1 MALYPDDKCSDLEAM
16 KKRWPEKFWPETAIF
31 ERIHPGD
38 RIFVGT
44 GCGEPQHLVG
54 ALKRY
59 VEKRPSSL
67 TGAEMIHVWTLGIA
81 PCAEE
86 QFRENFRLN
95 SFFVGS
101 RSREAINR
109 GDADY
114 TPIFLSEVP
123 ALFRQGAIPID
134 VALVQTSPPDRHGYM
149 SLGISVDIVKAAVE
163 AASIVVAQINPRMPR
178 IPGDGF
184 ISVEDVDHLVF
195 CDEPLLEYHDPVPG
209 DIARRIGEYVA
220 RIVEDGSTIQVG
232 YGSVP
237 NAVLAGLGDKKH
249 LGVHTELFTDGLA
262 DLMKSGV
269 VDNSRKT
276 IDRGKTV
283 ASFSMGTAATYEYL
297 DDNPLVEFRS
307 IDYTNS
313 PLVIARNRKMT
324 AINSCIE
331 IDLSGQATAE
341 SLGGVHY
348 SGIGGQADFMRGSVL
363 SSGGRSILALP
374 STADGA
380 RTSRIVPTLKPGSGV
395 TLGRGDVHYVVTEHG
410 IAHLHAKNVR
420 ERAMDLIA
428 IAHPDHRTWLVE
440 EAKRLGLV
448 YADQAYVPGD
458 AGIYPE
464 GLEIR
469 RTTKAGLPVL
479 LRPVKITDEPLL
491 KEFFHSLSD
500 ESLYRRFMRS
510 KKELSHRWLQEFAVV
525 DYSKKMVI
533 LAVLDG
539 GKAGREEVVG
549 IGQYSLL
556 GESMTAEVAYVVRDD
571 FQRKGVGR
579 ELLARLTLL
588 AKRQGVLGFVAEVLS
603 TNIQVFRMF
612 QKMGFAL
619 ETVWEEDGVRELR
632 VHFDDLVG
640 NGEADGIDR
649 VWGGTS
655 RS

>member
-1 MALYPDDKCSDLEAM
+1 MEL
-16 KKRWPEKFWPETAIF
+16 KKRWPKKFWPEIAIF

-59 VEKRPSSL
+59 VERRPNSL
-67 TGAEMIHVWTLGIA
+67 MGAEMIHVWTLGIA

-123 ALFRQGAIPID
+123 DLFRQGAIPID
-134 VALVQTSPPDRHGYM
+134 VALVQTSPPDRHGLM

-163 AASIVVAQINPRMPR
+163 AAAIVVAQINPRMPR

-184 ISVEDVDHLVF
+184 VSVEDVDHLVY

-209 DIARRIGEYVA
+209 DIARRIGGYVA

-237 NAVLAGLGDKKH
+237 NAVLASLGDKKH

-269 VDNSRKT
+269 VDNTRKT
-276 IDRGKTV
+276 IDRGKAV
-283 ASFSMGTAATYEYL
+283 ASFSMGTAATYEFL
-297 DDNPLVEFRS
+297 DNNPLVEFRS

-313 PLVIARNRKMT
+313 PLVIARNRRMT

-363 SSGGRSILALP
+363 SPGGRSILALP
-374 STADGA
+374 STADGGRA
-380 RTSRIVPTLKPGSGV
+380 SRIVPTLKPGSGV

-410 IAHLHAKNVR
+410 IAYLHAKNLR

-428 IAHPDHRTWLVE
+428 ISHPDHRTWLVE
-440 EAKRLGLV
+440 EAKRLGLI
-448 YADQAYVPGD
+448 YADQAYVPGA

-469 RTTKAGLPVL
+469 RTTKTGLSIL
-479 LRPVKITDEPLL
+479 LRPVKITDESLL
-491 KEFFHSLSD
+491 KDFFHALSD
-500 ESLYRRFMRS
+500 ESLYSRFMTA
-510 KKELSHRWLQEFAVV
+510 KKELSHRWLQEYAVV

-533 LAVLDG
+533 LAVVEE

-549 IGQYSLL
+549 MGQYSLL

-579 ELLARLTLL
+579 ELLARLTVL
-588 AKRQGVLGFVAEVLS
+588 AKRQGLLGFVAEVLS
-603 TNIQVFRMF
+603 TNAPIFRMF
-612 QKMGFAL
+612 QRMGFVL
-619 ETVWEEDGVRELR
+619 EKVWEEDGVCEMRAS
-632 VHFDDLVG
+632 FDDPAGKV
-640 NGEADGIDR
+640 GID
-649 VWGGTS
+649 GPGQG
-655 RS
+655 

>member
-1 MALYPDDKCSDLEAM
+1 MALYPDDNSSDLEAM

-101 RSREAINR
+101 RSRGAINR

-123 ALFRQGAIPID
+123 ALFRHGAIPID

-163 AASIVVAQINPRMPR
+163 AAEIVVAQINPRMPR

-184 ISVEDVDHLVF
+184 VSVEEVDHLVY
-195 CDEPLLEYHDPVPG
+195 CDEPLLEYTDPVPDG
-209 DIARRIGEYVA
+209 IARKIGGYVA

-237 NAVLAGLGDKKH
+237 NAVLAGLAEKKH

-262 DLMKSGV
+262 DLIKAGA

-276 IDRGKTV
+276 IDRGKAV
-283 ASFSMGTAATYEYL
+283 ASFCMGAAGTYEFL

-313 PLVIARNRKMT
+313 PLVIARNRRMT

-363 SSGGRSILALP
+363 SPAGRSILALP
-374 STADGA
+374 STADGG

-395 TLGRGDVHYVVTEHG
+395 TLSRGDIHYVVTEYG
-410 IAHLHAKNVR
+410 IAYLHAKNVR
-420 ERAMDLIA
+420 ERALDLIA
-428 IAHPDHRTWLVE
+428 IAHPDFRLRLIE
-440 EAKRLGLV
+440 EAKRMGLI
-448 YADQAYVPGD
+448 YPDQAFVPGEG
-458 AGIYPE
+458 GIYPE
-464 GLEIR
+464 SLEVR

-491 KEFFHSLSD
+491 KEFFHRLSD
-500 ESLYRRFMRS
+500 GSQYSRFMTA

-525 DYSKKMVI
+525 DYPKKMVI
-533 LAVLDG
+533 LAVVEE

-579 ELLARLTLL
+579 EILSRLTLL
-588 AKRQGVLGFVAEVLS
+588 AKRQGLLGFVAEVLS
-603 TNIQVFRMF
+603 TNVPIFRMF
-612 QKMGFAL
+612 ARMGFLL
-619 ETVWEEDGVRELR
+619 EKVWEEDGVCEMR
-632 VHFDDLVG
+632 VRF
-640 NGEADGIDR
+640 GEPAENVEIESSGR
-649 VWGGTS
+649 G
-655 RS
+655 

>member
-1 MALYPDDKCSDLEAM
+1 MALDPQDKSSEFMEL
-16 KKRWPEKFWPETAIF
+16 KKRWPKKFWPETAIF

-59 VEKRPSSL
+59 VEKRPNSL

-123 ALFRQGAIPID
+123 ALFRQGSIPID
-134 VALVQTSPPDRHGYM
+134 VALVQTSPPDRHGFM
-149 SLGISVDIVKAAVE
+149 NLGISVDIVKAAVE

-184 ISVEDVDHLVF
+184 VSVEEVDHLVY
-195 CDEPLLEYHDPVPG
+195 CDEPLLEYYDPVP
-209 DIARRIGEYVA
+209 DEFAHKIGEYVA

-237 NAVLAGLGDKKH
+237 NAVLAGLGDKRH

-269 VDNSRKT
+269 IDNSRKT
-276 IDRGKTV
+276 IDRGKAV
-283 ASFSMGTAATYEYL
+283 ASFSMGTAGTYEYL
-297 DDNPLVEFRS
+297 DENPLVEFRS

-313 PLVIARNRKMT
+313 PLVIARNRRMT

-341 SLGGVHY
+341 SLGAVHY

-363 SSGGRSILALP
+363 ARGGRSILAFP
-374 STADGA
+374 STADGG
-380 RTSRIVPTLKPGSGV
+380 RTSRIVPALKLGSGV
-395 TLGRGDVHYVVTEHG
+395 TLSRGDVHYVVTEYG
-410 IAHLHAKNVR
+410 IAYLHAKNVR

-428 IAHPDHRTWLVE
+428 IAHPDFRPQLIE
-440 EAKRLGLV
+440 EAKRLGLI
-448 YADQAYVPGD
+448 YADQAYVPGE

-464 GLEIR
+464 RLETR
-469 RTTKAGLPVL
+469 RTTKAGLTIL

-491 KEFFHSLSD
+491 KEFFHELSD

-510 KKELSHRWLQEFAVV
+510 KKELSHRWLQEFSVV

-533 LAVLDG
+533 LAVVED

-549 IGQYSLL
+549 IGQYGLL
-556 GESMTAEVAYVVRDD
+556 GESMIAEVAYVVKDGY
-571 FQRKGVGR
+571 QGKGVGR
-579 ELLARLTLL
+579 ELLARLTHL
-588 AKRQGVLGFVAEVLS
+588 AKKQGILGFVAEVLS
-603 TNIQVFRMF
+603 TNVRVFRMF
-612 QKMGFAL
+612 QKMGFPL

-632 VHFDDLVG
+632 VHFDDLARK
-640 NGEADGIDR
+640 GEADGIDR
-649 VWGGTS
+649 V
-655 RS
+655 

>member
-1 MALYPDDKCSDLEAM
+1 MALYPDDNSSELEAM
-16 KKRWPEKFWPETAIF
+16 KKRWPKKFWPETAIF

-59 VEKRPSSL
+59 VEKRPNSL

-101 RSREAINR
+101 RSRDAINR

-123 ALFRQGAIPID
+123 ALFRHGAIPID
-134 VALVQTSPPDRHGYM
+134 VALVQTSPPDRHGIM

-163 AASIVVAQINPRMPR
+163 AAEIVIAQINPRMPR

-184 ISVEDVDHLVF
+184 VSVEEVDHLVF
-195 CDEPLLEYHDPVPG
+195 CDEPLLEYTDPAPDG
-209 DIARRIGEYVA
+209 IARKIGEYVA

-237 NAVLAGLGDKKH
+237 NAVLACLGEKKH

-262 DLMKSGV
+262 DLMKSGA

-276 IDRGKTV
+276 IDRGKAV
-283 ASFSMGTAATYEYL
+283 ASFCMGSAETYRYL

-313 PLVIARNRKMT
+313 PLVIARNRRMT

-341 SLGGVHY
+341 SLAGSHY

-363 SSGGRSILALP
+363 SQAGRSILALP
-374 STADGA
+374 STADGG
-380 RTSRIVPTLKPGSGV
+380 RRSRIVPTLRPGSGV
-395 TLGRGDVHYVVTEHG
+395 TLSRGDVHYVVTEYG
-410 IAHLHAKNVR
+410 IAYLHAKNVR
-420 ERAMDLIA
+420 ERALDLIA
-428 IAHPDHRTWLVE
+428 IGHPDFRPQLIE
-440 EAKRLGLV
+440 EAKRMGLI
-448 YADQAYVPGD
+448 YGDQAFIPGEG
-458 AGIYPE
+458 GIYPE
-464 GLEIR
+464 SLEVR
-469 RTTKAGLPVL
+469 RTTKAGLPIL

-491 KEFFHSLSD
+491 KEFFHQLSD
-500 ESLYRRFMRS
+500 DSLYSRFMTT
-510 KKELSHRWLQEFAVV
+510 KKELSHPWLQEFSVV

-533 LAVLDG
+533 LATVEDRP
-539 GKAGREEVVG
+539 AGRETVIG
-549 IGQYSLL
+549 IGQYGLL
-556 GESMTAEVAYVVRDD
+556 GESMMAEVAYVVRDD
-571 FQRKGVGR
+571 YHRQGVGR
-579 ELLARLTLL
+579 ELLARLTHL
-588 AKRQGVLGFVAEVLS
+588 ARKQGVQGFVAEVLS
-603 TNIQVFRMF
+603 TNVRIFRMF
-612 QKMGFAL
+612 QKMGFVV
-619 ETVWEEDGVRELR
+619 EKVWEEDGVYEMRTP
-632 VHFDDLVG
+632 F
-640 NGEADGIDR
+640 GEPGE
-649 VWGGTS
+649 VEGGGDAC
-655 RS
+655 RD

>member
-1 MALYPDDKCSDLEAM
+1 MEL
-16 KKRWPEKFWPETAIF
+16 KKRWPKKFWPEIAIF

-59 VEKRPSSL
+59 VERRPNSL
-67 TGAEMIHVWTLGIA
+67 MGAEMIHVWTLGIA

-123 ALFRQGAIPID
+123 DLFRQGAIPID
-134 VALVQTSPPDRHGYM
+134 VALVQTSPPDRHGLM

-163 AASIVVAQINPRMPR
+163 AAAIVVAQINPRMPR

-184 ISVEDVDHLVF
+184 VSVEDVDHLVY

-209 DIARRIGEYVA
+209 DIARRIGGYVA

-237 NAVLAGLGDKKH
+237 NAVLASLGDKKH

-269 VDNSRKT
+269 VDNTRKT
-276 IDRGKTV
+276 IDRGKAV
-283 ASFSMGTAATYEYL
+283 ASFSMGTAATYEFL
-297 DDNPLVEFRS
+297 DNNPLVEFRS

-313 PLVIARNRKMT
+313 PLVIARNRRMT

-363 SSGGRSILALP
+363 SPGGRSILALP
-374 STADGA
+374 STADGGRA
-380 RTSRIVPTLKPGSGV
+380 SRIVPTLKPGSGV

-410 IAHLHAKNVR
+410 IAYLHAKNLR

-428 IAHPDHRTWLVE
+428 ISHPDHRTWLVE
-440 EAKRLGLV
+440 EAKRLGLI
-448 YADQAYVPGD
+448 YADQAYVPGE

-469 RTTKAGLPVL
+469 RTTKTGLSIL
-479 LRPVKITDEPLL
+479 LRPVKITDESLL
-491 KEFFHSLSD
+491 KDFFHALSD
-500 ESLYRRFMRS
+500 ESLYSRFMTA
-510 KKELSHRWLQEFAVV
+510 KKELSHRWLQEYAVV

-533 LAVLDG
+533 LAVVEE

-549 IGQYSLL
+549 MGQYSLL

-579 ELLARLTLL
+579 ELLARLTVL
-588 AKRQGVLGFVAEVLS
+588 AKRQGLLGFVAEVLS
-603 TNIQVFRMF
+603 TNAPIFRMF
-612 QKMGFAL
+612 QRMGFVL
-619 ETVWEEDGVRELR
+619 EKVWEEDGVCEMRAS
-632 VHFDDLVG
+632 FDDPAGKV
-640 NGEADGIDR
+640 GID
-649 VWGGTS
+649 GPGQG
-655 RS
+655 

>member
-1 MALYPDDKCSDLEAM
+1 MALYPDDNRSELEAM
-16 KKRWPEKFWPETAIF
+16 KKRWPKKFWPETAIF
-31 ERIHPGD
+31 EKIHPGD

-59 VEKRPSSL
+59 VEKRPNSL

-101 RSREAINR
+101 RSRDAINR

-134 VALVQTSPPDRHGYM
+134 VALVQTSPPDRHGIM

-163 AASIVVAQINPRMPR
+163 AAEIVIAQINPRMPR

-184 ISVEDVDHLVF
+184 VSVEEVDHLVF
-195 CDEPLLEYHDPVPG
+195 CDEPLLEYHDPAP
-209 DIARRIGEYVA
+209 DEIARKIGEYVA

-237 NAVLAGLGDKKH
+237 NAVLACLGEKKH
-249 LGVHTELFTDGLA
+249 LGVHTELFTDGIA
-262 DLMKSGV
+262 DLMKSGA

-276 IDRGKTV
+276 IDRGKAV
-283 ASFSMGTAATYEYL
+283 ASFCMGSAETYRYL

-313 PLVIARNRKMT
+313 PLVIAKNRRMT
-324 AINSCIE
+324 AINSALE

-341 SLGGVHY
+341 SLAGSHY

-363 SSGGRSILALP
+363 SPAGRSILALP
-374 STADGA
+374 STADGG
-380 RTSRIVPTLKPGSGV
+380 RRSRIVPTLRPGSGV
-395 TLGRGDVHYVVTEHG
+395 TLSRGDVHYVVTEYG
-410 IAHLHAKNVR
+410 IAYLHAKNVR
-420 ERAMDLIA
+420 ERALDLIA
-428 IAHPDHRTWLVE
+428 IAHPDFRPQLIK
-440 EAKRLGLV
+440 EAKRMGLI
-448 YADQAYVPGD
+448 YGDQAFIPGEG
-458 AGIYPE
+458 GIYPE
-464 GLEIR
+464 SLEVR
-469 RTTKAGLPVL
+469 RTTKAGLPIL

-491 KEFFHSLSD
+491 KEFFHQLSD
-500 ESLYRRFMRS
+500 DSLYSRFMTT
-510 KKELSHRWLQEFAVV
+510 KKELSHPWLQEFSVV

-533 LAVLDG
+533 LATVEDRP
-539 GKAGREEVVG
+539 AGRETVIG
-549 IGQYSLL
+549 IGQYGLL
-556 GESMTAEVAYVVRDD
+556 GESMLAEVAYVVRDD
-571 FQRKGVGR
+571 YHRQGVGR
-579 ELLARLTLL
+579 ELLARLTHL
-588 AKRQGVLGFVAEVLS
+588 ARKQGVQGFVAEVLS
-603 TNIQVFRMF
+603 TNVRIFRMF
-612 QKMGFAL
+612 QKMGFVV
-619 ETVWEEDGVRELR
+619 EKVWEEDGVYEMRTP
-632 VHFDDLVG
+632 F
-640 NGEADGIDR
+640 GEPGE
-649 VWGGTS
+649 VEGGGDPC
-655 RS
+655 RD

>member
-1 MALYPDDKCSDLEAM
+1 MEL
-16 KKRWPEKFWPETAIF
+16 KKRWPKKFWPEIAIF

-59 VEKRPSSL
+59 VERRPNSL
-67 TGAEMIHVWTLGIA
+67 MGAEMIHVWTLGIA

-123 ALFRQGAIPID
+123 DLFRQGAIPID
-134 VALVQTSPPDRHGYM
+134 VALVQTSPPDRHGLM

-163 AASIVVAQINPRMPR
+163 AAAIVVAQINPRMPR

-184 ISVEDVDHLVF
+184 VSVEDVDHLVY

-209 DIARRIGEYVA
+209 DIARRIGGYVA

-237 NAVLAGLGDKKH
+237 NAVLASLGDKKH

-269 VDNSRKT
+269 VDNTRKT
-276 IDRGKTV
+276 IDRGKAV
-283 ASFSMGTAATYEYL
+283 ASFSMGTAATYEFL
-297 DDNPLVEFRS
+297 DNNPLVEFRS

-313 PLVIARNRKMT
+313 PLVIARNRRMT

-363 SSGGRSILALP
+363 SPGGRSILALP
-374 STADGA
+374 STADGGRA
-380 RTSRIVPTLKPGSGV
+380 SRIVPTLKPGSGV

-410 IAHLHAKNVR
+410 IAYLHAKNLR

-428 IAHPDHRTWLVE
+428 ISHPAHRTWLVE
-440 EAKRLGLV
+440 EAKRLGLI
-448 YADQAYVPGD
+448 YADQAYVPGE

-469 RTTKAGLPVL
+469 RTTKTGLSIL
-479 LRPVKITDEPLL
+479 LRPVKITDESLL
-491 KEFFHSLSD
+491 KDFFHALSD
-500 ESLYRRFMRS
+500 ESLYSRFMTA
-510 KKELSHRWLQEFAVV
+510 KKELSHRWLQEYAVV

-533 LAVLDG
+533 LAVVEE

-549 IGQYSLL
+549 MGQYSLL

-579 ELLARLTLL
+579 ELLARLTVL
-588 AKRQGVLGFVAEVLS
+588 AKRQGLLGFVAEVLS
-603 TNIQVFRMF
+603 TNAPIFRMF
-612 QKMGFAL
+612 QRMGFVL
-619 ETVWEEDGVRELR
+619 EKVWEEDGVCEMRAS
-632 VHFDDLVG
+632 FDDPAGKV
-640 NGEADGIDR
+640 GID
-649 VWGGTS
+649 GPGQG
-655 RS
+655 

>member
-1 MALYPDDKCSDLEAM
+1 
-16 KKRWPEKFWPETAIF
+16 
-31 ERIHPGD
+31 
-38 RIFVGT
+38 
-44 GCGEPQHLVG
+44 
-54 ALKRY
+54 
-59 VEKRPSSL
+59 
-67 TGAEMIHVWTLGIA
+67 
-81 PCAEE
+81 
-86 QFRENFRLN
+86 
-95 SFFVGS
+95 
-101 RSREAINR
+101 R

-134 VALVQTSPPDRHGYM
+134 VALVQTSPPDAHGFM
-149 SLGISVDIVKAAVE
+149 SLGICVDIVKAAVE
-163 AASIVVAQINPRMPR
+163 AAEIVIAQINPRMPR

-184 ISVEDVDHLVF
+184 ISVEEVDHLVY

-209 DIARRIGEYVA
+209 DIARKIGEYVA

-237 NAVLAGLGDKKH
+237 NAVLACLGDKKH

-262 DLMKSGV
+262 DLMKSGA

-276 IDRGKTV
+276 IDRGKAV
-283 ASFSMGTAATYEYL
+283 ASFSMGTAGTYEFL
-297 DDNPLVEFRS
+297 DNNPLVEFRS

-313 PLVIARNRKMT
+313 PLVIARNRRMT

-363 SSGGRSILALP
+363 SPGGRSILALP
-374 STADGA
+374 STADGG

-395 TLGRGDVHYVVTEHG
+395 TLSRGDLHYVVTEHG
-410 IAHLHAKNVR
+410 IAYLHAKNLR
-420 ERAMDLIA
+420 ERALDLIA
-428 IAHPDHRTWLVE
+428 IAHPDFRPQLIE
-440 EAKRLGLV
+440 EAKRLGLI

-458 AGIYPE
+458 GGIYPE

-469 RTTKAGLPVL
+469 RTTKTGLPVL

-491 KEFFHSLSD
+491 KDFFHSLSD
-500 ESLYRRFMRS
+500 ESLYSRFMTA

-533 LAVLDG
+533 LAVVEEG
-539 GKAGREEVVG
+539 RAGREEVVG

-579 ELLARLTLL
+579 EILARLTLL

-603 TNIQVFRMF
+603 TNVPIFRMF
-612 QKMGFAL
+612 QRMGFLL
-619 ETVWEEDGVRELR
+619 EKVWEEDGVCEMRAR
-632 VHFDDLVG
+632 F
-640 NGEADGIDR
+640 GEPAENVEIKSSGR
-649 VWGGTS
+649 G
-655 RS
+655 

>member
-1 MALYPDDKCSDLEAM
+1 MALDPEDKSSEFMEL
-16 KKRWPEKFWPETAIF
+16 KKRWPKKFWPEIAIF

-59 VEKRPSSL
+59 VERRPNSL
-67 TGAEMIHVWTLGIA
+67 MGAEMIHVWTLGIA

-123 ALFRQGAIPID
+123 DLFRQGAIPID
-134 VALVQTSPPDRHGYM
+134 VALVQTSPPDRHGLM

-163 AASIVVAQINPRMPR
+163 AAAIVVAQINPRMPR

-184 ISVEDVDHLVF
+184 VSVEDVDHLVY

-209 DIARRIGEYVA
+209 DIARRIGGYVA

-237 NAVLAGLGDKKH
+237 NAVLASLGDKKH

-269 VDNSRKT
+269 VDNTRKT
-276 IDRGKTV
+276 IDRGKAV
-283 ASFSMGTAATYEYL
+283 ASFSMGTAATYEFL
-297 DDNPLVEFRS
+297 DNNPLVEFRS

-313 PLVIARNRKMT
+313 PLVIARNRRMT

-363 SSGGRSILALP
+363 SPGGRSILALP
-374 STADGA
+374 STADGGRA
-380 RTSRIVPTLKPGSGV
+380 SRIVPTLKPGSGV

-410 IAHLHAKNVR
+410 IAYLHAKNLR

-428 IAHPDHRTWLVE
+428 ISHPDHRTWLVE
-440 EAKRLGLV
+440 EAKRLGLI
-448 YADQAYVPGD
+448 YADQAYVPGE

-469 RTTKAGLPVL
+469 RTTKTGLSIL
-479 LRPVKITDEPLL
+479 LRPVKITDESLL
-491 KEFFHSLSD
+491 KDFFHALSD
-500 ESLYRRFMRS
+500 ESLYSRFMTA
-510 KKELSHRWLQEFAVV
+510 KKELSHRWLQEYAVV

-533 LAVLDG
+533 LAVVEE

-549 IGQYSLL
+549 MGQYSLL

-579 ELLARLTLL
+579 ELLARLTVL
-588 AKRQGVLGFVAEVLS
+588 AKRQGLLGFVAEVLS
-603 TNIQVFRMF
+603 TNAPIFRMF
-612 QKMGFAL
+612 QRMGFVL
-619 ETVWEEDGVRELR
+619 EKVWEEDGVCEMRAS
-632 VHFDDLVG
+632 FDDPAGKV
-640 NGEADGIDR
+640 GID
-649 VWGGTS
+649 GPGQG
-655 RS
+655 